1 VTSVQ
6 KEFGGLRAVAGAT
19 FAVPA
24 GQTTALIGPNGAGKS
39 TLFDVITGFTRPNE
53 GSIRFGGS
61 DITGWRPHRIAR
73 AGLVRTFQTTKTLRK
88 LTVIENLL
96 AAAPDHPGDRVWPV
110 FLTPGRVRSAESAAR
125 AAAEELLDRVHL
137 DGLANEYAG
146 VLSGGQRKLL
156 ELARA
161 LMLRPQ
167 LLLLDEPFAGVNPVL
182 AAELSA
188 LLDELRKRD
197 GITLLF
203 VEHDMHAVMTLADR
217 VVVMN
222 AGTVLME
229 GAPDEVRRDPRV
241 IDAYLGVAP

>member
-1 VTSVQ
+1 
-6 KEFGGLRAVAGAT
+6 
-19 FAVPA
+19 
-24 GQTTALIGPNGAGKS
+24 
-39 TLFDVITGFTRPNE
+39 
-53 GSIRFGGS
+53 
-61 DITGWRPHRIAR
+61 
-73 AGLVRTFQTTKTLRK
+73 
-88 LTVIENLL
+88 
-96 AAAPDHPGDRVWPV
+96 
-110 FLTPGRVRSAESAAR
+110 
-125 AAAEELLDRVHL
+125 
-137 DGLANEYAG
+137 
-146 VLSGGQRKLL
+146 
-156 ELARA
+156 
-161 LMLRPQ
+161 
-167 LLLLDEPFAGVNPVL
+167 VL